1 MWTQRQAARAA
12 ERLVWLALIL
22 ARSVLLGAVALGEWP
37 DDLPFSDDAWT
48 AQRDRLAL
56 GWDTKAFR
64 EVLAAYLQLQAI
76 AITPPAERG
85 DTVHFWP
92 ALVTIE
98 RAAEAVGQAARV
110 ENRELDR
117 FRRPLAER
125 LEETRT
131 VIERVHAAAGPE
143 ASRTLRRRCLQAE
156 RGRHPVLRQGAGRLD
171 LATRKG
177 VGPVP
182 PELRAR
188 AAEAIARQR
197 HITDS

>member
-1 MWTQRQAARAA
+1 LSAAWPPEVCKQHQAARAA

-22 ARSVLLGAVALGEWP
+22 ARSALLGAVAPGEWP
-37 DDLPFSDDAWT
+37 DDLPFSDDACT

-76 AITPPAERG
+76 ATTPPAERG
-85 DTVHFWP
+85 DTVLFWP
-92 ALVTIE
+92 AL
-98 RAAEAVGQAARV
+98 ARHD
-110 ENRELDR
+110 DR

-125 LEETRT
+125 LEETPHRH
-131 VIERVHAAAGPE
+131 RAG
-143 ASRTLRRRCLQAE
+143 A
-156 RGRHPVLRQGAGRLD
+156 RGRPAPRQVGLFDDEAFKRSAGGTPVLRQRAGRLS
-171 LATRKG
+171 LAAREG